1 MFWERFYNLCLS
13 RETKPNPVCV
23 ELGFSN
29 ATATK
34 WKNGSVPGAE
44 SLNKIAEYFGVTPA
58 YLLGYTEEKEKSPVE
73 TGLSEKHQRL
83 ITAYDNSEPV
93 IQATVDKILN
103 IDQPKEEKVFKVKIA
118 ARNGGGITEKT
129 LTEEEY
135 KRLMGLPDVED
146 I

>member
-58 YLLGYTEEKEKSPVE
+58 YLLGYTEEKEKSPAGAE
-73 TGLSEKHQRL
+73 LSEKDKKL
-83 ITAYDNSEPV
+83 VDAYHKSEPV
-93 IQATVDKILN
+93 IQATVDRLLGI
-103 IDQPKEEKVFKVKIA
+103 EEKVYKVKIA
-118 ARNGGGITEKT
+118 ARNGGGIEERT

-135 KRLMGLPDVED
+135 NRLKNLLDVED

>member
-13 RETKPNPVCV
+13 KGIKPNPVCV

-58 YLLGYTEEKEKSPVE
+58 YLLGYTEEKEKSPAGAE
-73 TGLSEKHQRL
+73 LSEKDKKL
-83 ITAYDNSEPV
+83 VDAYHKSEPV
-93 IQATVDKILN
+93 IRATVDKILG
-103 IDQPKEEKVFKVKIA
+103 IEEKTYKVKIA
-118 ARNGGGITEKT
+118 ARNGGGIREET

-135 KRLMGLPDVED
+135 NRLKSLPDVED
-146 I
+146 V

>member
-13 RETKPNPVCV
+13 KGTKPNPVCV

-58 YLLGYTEEKEKSPVE
+58 YLLGFAEEKEKSPAGAE
-73 TGLSEKHQRL
+73 LSEKDKKL
-83 ITAYDNSEPV
+83 VDAYHKSEPV
-93 IQATVDKILN
+93 VQATVDRILG
-103 IDQPKEEKVFKVKIA
+103 IEEKTYTIKVA
-118 ARNGGGITEKT
+118 ARNGGGIEERT

-135 KRLMGLPDVED
+135 NRLKNLPDVED